1 MKEKIIKILK
11 NNYLFAL
18 IWFFFCIYYAYRLY
32 EITPWYDEV
41 YTYINFID
49 KGVIYSAT
57 HWPLPN
63 NHVFFSVISV
73 PFRALGIYIGLRGVS
88 FLASMGTI
96 LLLYIFL
103 KSLFSKGIATCGVM
117 IYGMFLSTNSLAVQG
132 RGYSLATFFL
142 MCSLYCGYQISC
154 LREKRR
160 HYILFAVSL
169 YLGLYTLMSSVYW
182 VVSVCICF
190 GVLLLLL
197 KKYRQ
202 LLRLF
207 MSAVAA
213 AIFTVGSYSVLWFS
227 MGAQSI
233 QNELS
238 LSDSLV
244 KIVFEYPRTCLK
256 RGIEIMR
263 SDGNLQSIDRSAFVH
278 DFKYFF
284 RDILASFLG
293 HGNNSMLVVFSAV
306 IILVFGMGLFHII
319 FLKKT
324 SMKLNECKE
333 LLAYII
339 SSVGFLVIYLVLFIQ
354 SVYPFARV
362 FSFAGIYLVILNC
375 VILNWAVK
383 LVGILLRKKEIYK
396 RLQLVNIL
404 IFIFFI
410 FKMTDSVHN
419 QEYMSWDYYAYDA
432 IKSVEWEEISTY
444 AVSDIYA
451 NQQIVFH
458 CNLGEKNVYV
468 EYDIRV
474 PDIVIMSK
482 EVTIGQWPC
491 MITDEDMQS
500 FAIEDRTLV
509 YENDGYYVYR

>member
-1 MKEKIIKILK
+1 
-11 NNYLFAL
+11 
-18 IWFFFCIYYAYRLY
+18 
-32 EITPWYDEV
+32 
-41 YTYINFID
+41 
-49 KGVIYSAT
+49 
-57 HWPLPN
+57 
-63 NHVFFSVISV
+63 
-73 PFRALGIYIGLRGVS
+73 
-88 FLASMGTI
+88 
-96 LLLYIFL
+96 
-103 KSLFSKGIATCGVM
+103 
-117 IYGMFLSTNSLAVQG
+117 
-132 RGYSLATFFL
+132 
-142 MCSLYCGYQISC
+142 
-154 LREKRR
+154 
-160 HYILFAVSL
+160 
-169 YLGLYTLMSSVYW
+169 
-182 VVSVCICF
+182 
-190 GVLLLLL
+190 
-197 KKYRQ
+197 
-202 LLRLF
+202 
-207 MSAVAA
+207 
-213 AIFTVGSYSVLWFS
+213 
-227 MGAQSI
+227 
-233 QNELS
+233 
-238 LSDSLV
+238 
-244 KIVFEYPRTCLK
+244 
-256 RGIEIMR
+256 MR

-306 IILVFGMGLFHII
+306 IIFVFGMGLFHII
-319 FLKKT
+319 FLKKR

-339 SSVGFLVIYLVLFIQ
+339 SSAGFLIIYLVLFIQ

-362 FSFAGIYLVILNC
+362 FSFAGTYLIILNC

-383 LVGILLRKKEIYK
+383 LVGMLLRKKEIYK

-432 IKSVEWEEISTY
+432 IKRVEWEEISTY

-458 CNLGEKNVYV
+458 CNLGKKNVYV
-468 EYDIRV
+468 EYDTRV

-500 FAIEDRTLV
+500 LAIGDRALV